1 MKFIYLTA
9 LAMSFI
15 SMAAIPANAAGGT
28 QTNNQNAGNGKGR
41 LTPKKDSGR
50 PGAPSRVFVECEDS
64 AGVLYFV
71 LPADVEYAD
80 IYIESAGAVVFSG
93 DITADECALLVP
105 GLAGEYTITCITD
118 DGREFVGDITLN

>member
-1 MKFIYLTA
+1 MKKLLLTVLLLCA
-9 LAMSFI
+9 GVPAVILS
-15 SMAAIPANAAGGT
+15 SIPADAT
-28 QTNNQNAGNGKGR
+28 QSTPDKKNKTR
-41 LTPKKDSGR
+41 LDLKPRYQR
-50 PGAPSRVFVECEDS
+50 PHTPSRVFVECEYS
-64 AGVLYFV
+64 AGVLYFT

-118 DGREFVGDITLN
+118 DGREFAGDITLN

>member
-1 MKFIYLTA
+1 MKRHYLIAALLCAGIPTVIFCTA
-9 LAMSFI
+9 PTS
-15 SMAAIPANAAGGT
+15 AAQSQSKSDRT
-28 QTNNQNAGNGKGR
+28 R
-41 LTPKKDSGR
+41 LPIKQR
-50 PGAPSRVFVECEDS
+50 PNRPHAPSRVFVECEYS

-93 DITADECALLVP
+93 DITADECALLIP
-105 GLAGEYTITCITD
+105 GLSGVYTITCITD

>member
-1 MKFIYLTA
+1 MKKSLILSMVIGCMGMGSMMTA
-9 LAMSFI
+9 SAVASNP
-15 SMAAIPANAAGGT
+15 SVPY
-28 QTNNQNAGNGKGR
+28 KYR
-41 LTPKKDSGR
+41 LPQR
-50 PGAPSRVFVECEDS
+50 PTKNRPNAPSRVFIECEYS

-80 IYIESAGAVVFSG
+80 IYVESAGAVVFSG

-105 GLAGEYTITCITD
+105 GLTGEYTITCITD

>member
-1 MKFIYLTA
+1 M
-9 LAMSFI
+9 
-15 SMAAIPANAAGGT
+15 
-28 QTNNQNAGNGKGR
+28 
-41 LTPKKDSGR
+41 
-50 PGAPSRVFVECEDS
+50 FVECEYS

-93 DITADECALLVP
+93 DITADECALLIP